1 MIVVKNIVG
10 SYIGTLIALGFG
22 RWLGWVP
29 SYDCVAERYFVEHHK
44 EIVLGLLAVGLAIAV
59 IGCLIVMVYAAYRMA
74 RTIE

>member
-10 SYIGTLIALGFG
+10 AFIGTLAAIYFA
-22 RWLGWVP
+22 RWIGCLP

-59 IGCLIVMVYAAYRMA
+59 IGCLIVMVYALYRMA

>member
-10 SYIGTLIALGFG
+10 SFVGTLIAVWFS
-22 RWLGWVP
+22 RWLGWIP
-29 SYDCVAERYFVEHHK
+29 SYGCVAERYFVEHHK
-44 EIVLGLLAVGLAIAV
+44 EIILGLLAVGLAIAV

>member
-1 MIVVKNIVG
+1 MIVVKNAVG
-10 SYIGTLIALGFG
+10 SFIGTLIALWFV

-29 SYDCVAERYFVEHHK
+29 SHDCVAERYFVEHHK